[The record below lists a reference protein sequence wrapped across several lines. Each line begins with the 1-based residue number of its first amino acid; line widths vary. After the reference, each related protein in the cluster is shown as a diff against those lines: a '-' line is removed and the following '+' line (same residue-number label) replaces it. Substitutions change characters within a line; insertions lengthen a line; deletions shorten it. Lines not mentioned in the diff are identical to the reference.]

1 MHTLSQNHKTKSP
14 NHGIHS
20 QKHRS
25 IHSLS
30 RRTKPEPNPSPS
42 PSPPLNQEIKQ
53 KKKKNTLQNKLVSK
67 PHLMHPSLQSLD
79 AFGSFYF
86 RGLVRFL
93 SFIQFLFDCDYSL
106 FLFLVWN
113 CDYYVWFFPPFLMV
127 SFVGFFFSMCSVL
140 GCLFSPF
147 FSKFWIG

>member
-53 KKKKNTLQNKLVSK
+53 KKKKHVTEQAGFQATSDAPL
-67 PHLMHPSLQSLD
+67 PSIS
-79 AFGSFYF
+79 
-86 RGLVRFL
+86 
-93 SFIQFLFDCDYSL
+93 
-106 FLFLVWN
+106 
-113 CDYYVWFFPPFLMV
+113 
-127 SFVGFFFSMCSVL
+127 
-140 GCLFSPF
+140 
-147 FSKFWIG
+147 